1 VAVKR
6 RRFLKRS
13 ALACL
18 GIGGTGLVAAVDALV
33 VEPRWIG
40 VERLDVPIRGL
51 GAALDGLR
59 VVLMSDT
66 HCGPWTR
73 PSYVRK
79 AVRLANEQ
87 EPDVVL
93 LLGDYVHRDRRRIA
107 PGIAPFA
114 DLWAEHGVFAVL
126 GNHDHWEGAPATRQ
140 ALADADIPE
149 IDSSSV
155 TLDVGGSRLAIGG
168 VDDLWTAR
176 QDLEATFDGVPGDV
190 PRLLMSHNPD
200 YAEAMPEGVR
210 VDLMVSGHTHGGQV
224 WLPLVGAPMVPSRHG
239 QKYRAGLV
247 QGPRCRV
254 YISRGLGTI
263 TPPVRFLCR
272 PELTVLTLRRGT

>member
-1 VAVKR
+1 MTVKR

-18 GIGGTGLVAAVDALV
+18 GIGGTGLVVGADALV

-51 GAALDGLR
+51 GAAPDGLR
-59 VVLMSDT
+59 VALISDT
-66 HCGPWTR
+66 HCGPWTG
-73 PSYVRK
+73 PAYVRK
-79 AVRLANEQ
+79 AVRLANAQ

-114 DLWAEHGVFAVL
+114 DLRAEHGVFAVL
-126 GNHDHWEGAPATRQ
+126 GNHDHWEDAPATRQ

-149 IDSSSV
+149 LDSSSV

-168 VDDLWTAR
+168 VDDLWTAG
-176 QDLEATFDGVPGDV
+176 QDLEATFDGVPDDV

-200 YAEAMPEGVR
+200 YAESLPEGLR

-224 WLPLVGAPMVPSRHG
+224 WLPLVGAPLVPSRFG

-247 QGPRCRV
+247 RGPRCPV
-254 YISRGLGTI
+254 YVTRGLGTI
-263 TPPVRFLCR
+263 TPPVRFFCR